1 MEKINSIKKYSQK
14 NNKFKNNNSE
24 KKIISK
30 KKKLY
35 HDDLILLKG
44 GADGAI
50 TDITISTIEVV
61 GETILGIL
69 DLSFNITYTIVG
81 GIIRDITAMIVI
93 FQVLVLFIL
102 IYYRGTDRVMIDDY
116 YYLRDT
122 TNNLLAQINEGI
134 EEAQELIDNLRENIN
149 GIMYEI
155 SYNLDIRGLRRD
167 IPSIVRYF
175 FRRFF
180 MNILEENIE
189 TRGGGGFNM
198 KGGEGNIIEFDNKNI
213 RFKLENAEGINK
225 KYENYIEEIIEATN
239 EEFKKYEI
247 YDELKEKIKEIQ
259 LKKTSNNSSFKL
271 QIKQPQNYVNTEVN
285 KKFFNE
291 IKVVYNKPINHN
303 LLFYVSFAINISII
317 LTISYYEKKNIV
329 RTIPLEV
336 SDQFGKRKKYRISK
350 KNKIFFL
357 NTIINIIIDTQTN
370 YMYIIKNIKEKKDE
384 ILTISEEQFKK
395 INNKTNVL
403 NILKRNIYTI
413 VGLEQ
418 PHEIINSEQKEI
430 NILGLNL
437 DDLFILENN
446 AFNKNFKIILGEVA
460 EIINNDKIKTLILN
474 QEEEKLHDNMDL
486 SFVIYNS

>member
-44 GADGAI
+44 GADS
-50 TDITISTIEVV
+50 DINISTIEVV
-61 GETILGIL
+61 GQTILGIL

-81 GIIRDITAMIVI
+81 GMISDITAMIVI

-122 TNNLLAQINEGI
+122 TNNLLAQIDTTKR
-134 EEAQELIDNLRENIN
+134 EAHELIDNLRENIN

-213 RFKLENAEGINK
+213 RFKLENAEDINK
-225 KYENYIEEIIEATN
+225 KYENYIDEISKEIGKEIN
-239 EEFKKYEI
+239 KYKI
-247 YDELKEKIKEIQ
+247 YDKLEEKINKIILNTEI
-259 LKKTSNNSSFKL
+259 FKL
-271 QIKQPQNYVNTEVN
+271 QIKQPQNYVDTNEDVN

-291 IKVVYNKPINHN
+291 IKVVYNKPINHT

-329 RTIPLEV
+329 KNIPPQERG
-336 SDQFGKRKKYRISK
+336 QFGK
-350 KNKIFFL
+350 KNKKFFFL
-357 NTIINIIIDTQTN
+357 NTIINIIIDTPPN
-370 YMYIIKNIKEKKDE
+370 YKYIIKNIKEKKDE
-384 ILTISEEQFKK
+384 ILTILEKQFNK
-395 INNKTNVL
+395 INNQDSVL
-403 NILKRNIYTI
+403 NILKRNIYKI
-413 VGLEQ
+413 GGLNQLDE
-418 PHEIINSEQKEI
+418 INSEQKEI

-460 EIINNDKIKTLILN
+460 EIINSDKIKTLILN
-474 QEEEKLHDNMDL
+474 QEEEDKLHDNMDL
-486 SFVIYNS
+486 SFVIKKK